1 MHTLCLAA
9 EVVEHVRDDTA
20 PARAAAAARTAVA
33 RTAAQK
39 VQQARELAILRE
51 AYDAPRNPYRR
62 EAFLTNKMA
71 RDLVARTG
79 RTERQVRIWFQ
90 NERQRR
96 KQRKGQSGTLLRAA
110 VAAEAAAAY
119 AAAVQ
124 AA

>member
-9 EVVEHVRDDTA
+9 QVVEHVRDDKA
-20 PARAAAAARTAVA
+20 PARAAAAA

-51 AYDAPRNPYRR
+51 AYDAPRNPHRH
-62 EAFLTNKMA
+62 EAFLTKKMVQ
-71 RDLVARTG
+71 DLVARTG

-96 KQRKGQSGTLLRAA
+96 KQRKGHSGTLLRAA